1 MRCLHLLHRPTHG
14 NMDVYR
20 IQRRLPFVTNQHRLA
35 CTATLSGYSQWHAD
49 TDVVRIQLSQ
59 HLPACIEGTCPWSLA
74 GRRGER
80 LDTCSVQ
87 IFGRGGQ
94 ATVQLIARAAR
105 ATTKTANHIYIYRYI
120 YIYTPTYPTKK
131 QTNVREL
138 HNGRMRHRR
147 KASLQRALSW
157 VLIPL

>member
-120 YIYTPTYPTKK
+120 YTPTYPTKK